1 MTSYPNQNRTG
12 DEKMNFTNTE
22 SKIKYI
28 IDPDWWMEKAVIL
41 SLCNKMNF
49 TKTNCVNKTLSGQG
63 ILPSFDFEFWKVY
76 DKQVQLREQLRAQV
90 TKKTYDQIFPI
101 AITIRTEHI
110 YEFH

>member
-1 MTSYPNQNRTG
+1 
-12 DEKMNFTNTE
+12 MNFTNTE

-101 AITIRTEHI
+101 AITIRTEHM
-110 YEFH
+110 YEFY

>member
-1 MTSYPNQNRTG
+1 M
-12 DEKMNFTNTE
+12 K
-22 SKIKYI
+22 
-28 IDPDWWMEKAVIL
+28 
-41 SLCNKMNF
+41 F
-49 TKTNCVNKTLSGQG
+49 TKTKCVNKTLSGQG